1 MNSDLSRVY
10 QGQAGTTSAHYS
22 AASAYVR
29 HSVMFIR
36 LIPIKLY
43 PECCISIYFLGMF
56 LLVISILLLP
66 FSSPTSAT
74 NLYAHANL
82 LPKYPTSRKTG

>member
-10 QGQAGTTSAHYS
+10 QGQAGTTSVHYS

-36 LIPIKLY
+36 LIPVKLY

-56 LLVISILLLP
+56 LLVVSILLLP